1 MGGLTLS
8 RTSYPIVFP
17 TCICYVYFIS
27 NLVVQML
34 HDRHGAVLNF
44 EQYGSKKKK
53 CQYNLPV
60 HYIIYLKAI
69 LRFINNKLL
78 LLLLLLLLSLS
89 LLLTNLH
96 CSFLPSRF
104 QHLMQHPITS
114 LEVINYSVFMLF
126 LTNNTGLLIHISK
139 KSI

>member
-1 MGGLTLS
+1 ME
-8 RTSYPIVFP
+8 V
-17 TCICYVYFIS
+17 
-27 NLVVQML
+27 
-34 HDRHGAVLNF
+34 
-44 EQYGSKKKK
+44 KKKK

-69 LRFINNKLL
+69 LCFINNKL

-96 CSFLPSRF
+96 CSFLTSRF